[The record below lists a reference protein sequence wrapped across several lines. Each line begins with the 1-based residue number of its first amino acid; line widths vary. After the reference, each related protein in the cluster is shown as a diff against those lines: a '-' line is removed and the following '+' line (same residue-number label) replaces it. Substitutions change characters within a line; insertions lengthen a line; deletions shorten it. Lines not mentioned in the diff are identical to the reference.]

1 MKSPLLRRTNGRMHP
16 VTLRFLLLLALVS
29 LPAMHVRAAE
39 AVLSPT
45 GTDVEIRAYKL
56 GLLPVDGK
64 FTRFHG
70 VFRYDPAKP
79 GACQVMLEIE
89 TESLA
94 MSDGA
99 VRPIVLGPDFLDAA
113 HFPDMAFDGGCDGN
127 GISGGLRLH
136 GQTHP
141 LRLEVDQSDGSL
153 IATGRLKRAEWGITA
168 QPFRVGA
175 TIRIRVRLPAGI
187 GLAGKPA

>member
-1 MKSPLLRRTNGRMHP
+1 
-16 VTLRFLLLLALVS
+16 
-29 LPAMHVRAAE
+29 
-39 AVLSPT
+39 
-45 GTDVEIRAYKL
+45 
-56 GLLPVDGK
+56 
-64 FTRFHG
+64 
-70 VFRYDPAKP
+70 
-79 GACQVMLEIE
+79 
-89 TESLA
+89 

-99 VRPIVLGPDFLDAA
+99 VRPIVLGPDFLDAV

-127 GISGGLRLH
+127 GISGVLRLH